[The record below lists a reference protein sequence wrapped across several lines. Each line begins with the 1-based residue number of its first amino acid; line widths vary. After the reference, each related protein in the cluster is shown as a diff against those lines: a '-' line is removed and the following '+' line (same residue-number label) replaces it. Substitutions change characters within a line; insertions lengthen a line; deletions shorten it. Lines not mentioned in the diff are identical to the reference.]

1 MSRRTG
7 VVLLAEQAL
16 HETGEH
22 PENGQRLPAVVE
34 HLRTGDD
41 WGRLVVAEPRS
52 AEVEDLLR
60 AHTADHV
67 EAVRR
72 AAETGPTWID
82 GDTRV
87 SPESFRVALKA
98 AGAALTAVDLVTG
111 RPAGPPTGRAAA
123 AEGTAAPHEDVAA
136 AEAAAPGTASG
147 HGGEAGLEAART
159 ESSRPAV
166 ARSATPRPEAARSA
180 AADRTVPSRP
190 APPASP
196 RPDSLFALIRPPG
209 HHARPEQAMGFC
221 LFNNA
226 AVAARYA
233 RERLGLERVA
243 ILDWDV
249 HHGNGTQDALWDDPS
264 ILFVSLHQWPL
275 YPGTGWVTE
284 VGGGAGEGYTVNLP
298 MPPGCGD
305 AEYGQAMDAV
315 VEPILDRY
323 DPQLLIVSAG
333 QDAHAADQLAGE
345 LLSIPGY
352 HSLSRRAAEF
362 AQDRGIGLVALHEGG
377 YNLSTLPRLDHA
389 ILGGLGDFA
398 VDLSDPSAGIGP
410 QITDWPE
417 RLAEIRRAQAPYWRL
432 P

>member
-1 MSRRTG
+1 VSRRTG

-34 HLRTGDD
+34 HLRAGED

-111 RPAGPPTGRAAA
+111 RPA
-123 AEGTAAPHEDVAA
+123 
-136 AEAAAPGTASG
+136 ASPA
-147 HGGEAGLEAART
+147 GE
-159 ESSRPAV
+159 S
-166 ARSATPRPEAARSA
+166 RPEAARGA
-180 AADRTVPSRP
+180 APRTVPARP
-190 APPASP
+190 AAPPASP